1 MAFTK
6 ANSLTITSGAPS
18 GNTVYE
24 AINYTDLNVDGII
37 TDINSL
43 DKRAPEYNIIW
54 VPATAMTA
62 LTTAGAEGGSTEY
75 ATSDD
80 VLLNYYAFDGGATE
94 ECVGFSLVM
103 PENWDRGTIKAKFYW
118 TSGSAACSAGDL
130 VEWQIQG
137 IALSNDDNIDTTEFT
152 DTGEVIS
159 DTVLTDK
166 NLEMHVTAATPAI
179 TINGTPALGDLVYMK
194 ISRNTS
200 SASDNMAYDAWL
212 FGVAMQYR
220 MTNTVAAW

>member
-6 ANSLTITSGAPS
+6 ANSLTISSGAPS

-24 AINYTDLNVDGII
+24 AINYTDLNVDQVV
-37 TDINSL
+37 TDLNSL

-54 VPATAMTA
+54 VPASAMTA
-62 LTTAGAEGGSTEY
+62 LTTNGAEGGSSEY
-75 ATSDD
+75 ATNDD
-80 VLLNYYAFDGGATE
+80 VLLNYYAFDTTTE
-94 ECVGFSLVM
+94 EYVGFGIVM
-103 PENWDRGTIKAKFYW
+103 PENWDRSTIKAKFYW
-118 TSGSAACSAGDL
+118 SPGSSSCSAGDT

-159 DTVLTDK
+159 DVVLTDK

-179 TINGTPALGDLVYMK
+179 TVNGTPALGDFVYFK
-194 ISRNTS
+194 ISRNVGGTD
-200 SASDNMAYDAWL
+200 AMAYDAWL
-212 FGVAMQYR
+212 FGVAIQYR
-220 MTNTVAAW
+220 MTNTVAVWS

>member
-18 GNTVYE
+18 GNTIYE
-24 AINYTDLNVDGII
+24 AINYTDLNIDGVI
-37 TDINSL
+37 TDLNTM

-80 VLLNYYAFDGGATE
+80 VLLNYYAFDTTPE
-94 ECVGFSLVM
+94 EYVGFSITM
-103 PENWDRGTIKAKFYW
+103 PENWDRSTLKAKFYW
-118 TSGSAACSAGDL
+118 APGSSACSAGNT
-130 VEWQIQG
+130 VEWQIQA
-137 IALSNDDNIDTTEFT
+137 ISLSNDDNIDTTEFT

-159 DTVLTDK
+159 DVVLTDK
-166 NLEMHVTAATPAI
+166 NLEMHVTSATPAV
-179 TINGTPALGDLVYMK
+179 TVNGTPGLGDLVYFK
-194 ISRNTS
+194 ISRNTGGT
-200 SASDNMAYDAWL
+200 DDMGYDAWL
-212 FGVAMQYR
+212 FGVAIQYR
-220 MTNTVAAW
+220 MTNTVVAW